1 MSDCVLSYALTT
13 VPTPLTVS
21 PPKSGPGNED
31 ELAYGSIDLV
41 ISNSGGTTVRCS
53 RIAVVLPVG
62 SLAQDL
68 ALTGEGIAPYVEPES
83 GWTIVGPQPDV
94 LLAVPMAETAV
105 FPAAGEAT
113 GDSSKVRFSV
123 EPTGGTS
130 EVTVDGLY
138 ITLKNIAIS
147 NKTGVARIGIEEW
160 ATTGSTIPEAPNT
173 GTLDVAKFPF
183 RSGADPAPGVGRA
196 LVAVTAQG
204 GPPATRIAAG
214 DPVRLEWHHVRGD
227 NHELYM
233 DGERVPD
240 ASIPGGSVYPVPA
253 GKVLRDRA
261 FALKTVTPTPDGGF
275 VTRWDH
281 LTVCVTDQTLAS
293 LTVSGGLTAKGVVTA
308 QQTLDV
314 TGAVTAE
321 STLDVTGNT
330 TVGGTLKVTEQLT
343 ADGKLQ
349 ANGAFETSTAGESV
363 FHHNV
368 TVYAPNDLVA
378 GGGLRVDGKLRAEG
392 DAEFAG
398 TAGFT
403 GAVQGYRS
411 TYQRS
416 WGQGQAPQSS
426 NPYQATASTDGV
438 LYGNIQCYDN
448 TSKNDNIGY
457 KGSLNVRVNGY
468 TYRCDAPILRQ
479 SGAGAQH
486 YALTAPVRKG
496 DSISV
501 YLTHDDTSI
510 WYDKLAIRLLWRPYG
525 ADSPLSGFSKAADF
539 VEDNAADAA
548 DASQG
553 SGTDTPSTPSTPS
566 D

>member
-1 MSDCVLSYALTT
+1 M
-13 VPTPLTVS
+13 PNPLTVS

-41 ISNSGGTTVRCS
+41 ISNSGSTPVRCS
-53 RIAVVLPVG
+53 RIAIVLPVG

-94 LLAVPMAETAV
+94 LLAVPTAETAV

-147 NKTGVARIGIEEW
+147 NRTGVARIGIEEW
-160 ATTGSTIPEAPNT
+160 ATTGSTIPEVPNT

-240 ASIPGGSVYPVPA
+240 PSIPGGSVYPVPA
-253 GKVLRDRA
+253 GKVLRDTA

-281 LTVCVTDQTLAS
+281 LTVCVTDQTLAAV
-293 LTVSGGLTAKGVVTA
+293 TVSGPI
-308 QQTLDV
+308 
-314 TGAVTAE
+314 
-321 STLDVTGNT
+321 
-330 TVGGTLKVTEQLT
+330 
-343 ADGKLQ
+343 Q
-349 ANGAFETSTAGESV
+349 ANGTLTTSSAGETT
-363 FHHNV
+363 FHHAV
-368 TVYAPNDLVA
+368 SV
-378 GGGLRVDGKLRAEG
+378 VDGKELVASG
-392 DAEFAG
+392 DLCVDGSVKSTSGTTKVGGALNVSGQVQAVAGIRIDGDVTSSKSGISVGTNVDLTSGHKLDVYDTFVADSNTKTAWMRNMSVAG
-398 TAGFT
+398 TADLVKQGTMFYETT
-403 GAVQGYRS
+403 GTGTWSYRANTAGLVIATVNVDS
-411 TYQRS
+411 GVAGHATADTWGS
-416 WGQGQAPQSS
+416 GGQGWANLRAAGNQAGTIAVAKGASFWVRHTRWGGSS
-426 NPYQATASTDGV
+426 NAKFYWVPLGVGDQPTPTQALSSA
-438 LYGNIQCYDN
+438 
-448 TSKNDNIGY
+448 
-457 KGSLNVRVNGY
+457 
-468 TYRCDAPILRQ
+468 AEE
-479 SGAGAQH
+479 
-486 YALTAPVRKG
+486 PVG
-496 DSISV
+496 
-501 YLTHDDTSI
+501 
-510 WYDKLAIRLLWRPYG
+510 
-525 ADSPLSGFSKAADF
+525 
-539 VEDNAADAA
+539 E
-548 DASQG
+548 
-553 SGTDTPSTPSTPS
+553 
-566 D
+566 